1 MCVGG
6 GGVVCWLPLR
16 GDPGNAVDTAAEAN
30 SCSFE
35 CVESVPVL
43 EGSFP
48 CLKLA
53 T

>member
-1 MCVGG
+1 M
-6 GGVVCWLPLR
+6 CWLPPH
-16 GDPGNAVDTAAEAN
+16 GDPGNAVDTAAKAS

-35 CVESVPVL
+35 RAELVLVL